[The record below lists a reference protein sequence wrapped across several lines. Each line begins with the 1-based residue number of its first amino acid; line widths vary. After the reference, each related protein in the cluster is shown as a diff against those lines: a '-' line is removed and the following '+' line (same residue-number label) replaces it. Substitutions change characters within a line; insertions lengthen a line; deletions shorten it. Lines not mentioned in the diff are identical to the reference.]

1 MRWHHRIRERMK
13 VGKLYKF
20 EGWAL
25 SRSGL
30 DGTLAIY
37 LGEDFIHRDDGL
49 IIENHRILKVGA
61 IKSTLIDRGLLK
73 HMTEVTACKS
83 VI

>member
-1 MRWHHRIRERMK
+1 MK
-13 VGKLYKF
+13 VGKMYKF
-20 EGWAL
+20 EGWGL

-49 IIENHRILKVGA
+49 IIENHVF
-61 IKSTLIDRGLLK
+61 
-73 HMTEVTACKS
+73 
-83 VI
+83 VIVQ

>member
-1 MRWHHRIRERMK
+1 MK
-13 VGKLYKF
+13 VGKMYKF
-20 EGWAL
+20 EGWGL

-61 IKSTLIDRGLLK
+61 TNASIIDRGLLK
-73 HMTEVTACKS
+73 HMAEVE
-83 VI
+83 V

>member
-1 MRWHHRIRERMK
+1 VQ

-20 EGWAL
+20 EGWGL
-25 SRSGL
+25 ERSGL
-30 DGTLAIY
+30 DGTLAVY

-61 IKSTLIDRGLLK
+61 PASTLIDRGLLK
-73 HMTEVTACKS
+73 YMTEVEA
-83 VI
+83 